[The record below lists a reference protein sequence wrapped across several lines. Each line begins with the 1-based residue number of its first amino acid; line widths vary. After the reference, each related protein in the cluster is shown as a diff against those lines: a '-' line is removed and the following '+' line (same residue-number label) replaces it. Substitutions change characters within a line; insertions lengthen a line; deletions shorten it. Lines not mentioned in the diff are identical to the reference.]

1 MFATVSLIATCFIT
15 PYQLAFYSHFQTEPR
30 SLAVINQIIDIIFV
44 IDIVVSFNTSY
55 FDQKASQF
63 SMSRKAIAWNYIK
76 TWFVIDLVAVLPFEF
91 LIKNYVAQ
99 TEMGTGFE
107 GLSKITKIA
116 RFYRVLKLFRL
127 VKLSKLAKEKA
138 KLRNTMQ
145 SKMHISVA
153 FERLLL
159 FFAVCLIFVHTLA
172 CAWVWLAYENE
183 LENSE
188 SHWIKVFG
196 FNYFSNYDLYITAVY
211 FVVSTITT
219 VGYGDIY
226 ATETPERMLGIL
238 TMLIGVIAFSFS
250 TGSLSS
256 IV

>member
-1 MFATVSLIATCFIT
+1 MKRR
-15 PYQLAFYSHFQTEPR
+15 E
-30 SLAVINQIIDIIFV
+30 
-44 IDIVVSFNTSY
+44 
-55 FDQKASQF
+55 
-63 SMSRKAIAWNYIK
+63 IAWNYIK
-76 TWFVIDLVAVLPFEF
+76 TWFIIDLVAVVPFEWF
-91 LIKNYVAQ
+91 IKKYIAHS
-99 TEMGTGFE
+99 EIGTDFA

-145 SKMHISVA
+145 SKMHMSVA

-159 FFAVCLIFVHTLA
+159 FFAVCLVFVHTLA
-172 CAWVWLAYENE
+172 CAWVWLAYE
-183 LENSE
+183 SE
-188 SHWIKVFG
+188 MEYDGSHWIRVFG
-196 FNYFSNYDLYITAVY
+196 FEYFSNYDLYITAVY
-211 FVVSTITT
+211 FTVTTITT

-226 ATETPERMLGIL
+226 ATETAERMLGIL

>member
-1 MFATVSLIATCFIT
+1 MIT
-15 PYQLAFYSHFQTEPR
+15 PYQLAFYSHFQKEPR
-30 SLAVINQIIDIIFV
+30 SLEIGNQIIDFIFIV
-44 IDIVVSFNTSY
+44 DIVVSFNTSY
-55 FDQKASQF
+55 YDQKASEF

-76 TWFVIDLVAVLPFEF
+76 SWFIIDVLAVIPFEF
-91 LIKNYVAQ
+91 ILKNWVAN
-99 TEMGTGFE
+99 TDLGEGFA

-145 SKMHISVA
+145 SKMQMSVA

-183 LENSE
+183 VNDFQ

-196 FNYFSNYDLYITAVY
+196 FEHFTNYDLYVTAVY
-211 FVVSTITT
+211 FTVTTITT

-226 ATETPERMLGIL
+226 ATETNERILGIVS
-238 TMLIGVIAFSFS
+238 MLIGVIAFSFS
-250 TGSLSS
+250 TGSLAS